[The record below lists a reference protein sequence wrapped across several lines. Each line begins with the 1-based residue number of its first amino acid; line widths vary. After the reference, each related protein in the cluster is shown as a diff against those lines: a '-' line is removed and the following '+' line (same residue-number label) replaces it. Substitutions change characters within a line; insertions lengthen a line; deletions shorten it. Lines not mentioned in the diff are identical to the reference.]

1 MLSNCG
7 ARESL
12 KSPFDC
18 KEIQPVSPKGNQP
31 WIFIGKMDSEAE
43 ALVLWPPNAKNQ
55 LTGKDPD
62 AGEDC
67 RENEKWAENLRWL
80 DGIADLMD
88 MSLHKLWR

>member
-43 ALVLWPPNAKNQ
+43 APVLWQ
-55 LTGKDPD
+55 LIGKDPD

-67 RENEKWAENLRWL
+67 REKEKWAENLRWL

-88 MSLHKLWR
+88 MSLRKLWR